1 MGRIGA
7 FGVRRGMLLGVVGVL
22 ALAVSACFRPP
33 RPPQP
38 PQAAFTVSTAPM
50 VASFSDQST
59 GAINTRSWDVGDGA
73 TSSDQNPTHMY
84 AAHGD
89 YSVTL
94 TVTGPGGTDSETQTV
109 AIKPP
114 APIASFTA
122 EPPSGTVPL
131 TVVLTNTS
139 TGFVDSVAW
148 DLDADVLFDDATGP
162 TASQTFTTAGD
173 HTVGLSVTG
182 PGGTA
187 TTSRTIPVSLPPPP
201 IAVLRAQ
208 PTSGVTPL
216 IVSLNGCASAG
227 EITTFAW
234 DFDSNGTIDQTGPCT
249 TEHTFSSPGSF
260 TVKLIV
266 TGPSGM
272 ATASQTITANA
283 NTPPALTITV
293 PANGASVVGGT
304 TVTFIGT
311 ANDAEDG
318 SLSSLINWSSSA
330 DGPLGTGASIPVSTL
345 SVGSHTITASVTDSG
360 GVPATSSINIT
371 VTPAPPVAGFTRVPA
386 GGGFAPLTVNFTDTS
401 TGTVTSRS
409 WSFGDG
415 GTSTA
420 QNPSHTYGAG
430 GLTITLTVTGPGGS
444 DSFSQPNLVASPG
457 DPGDCGGRRCE
468 PPPDDCIPP
477 VCDPRM

>member
-7 FGVRRGMLLGVVGVL
+7 FGVRRGMLLGLVRVL

-59 GAINTRSWDVGDGA
+59 GAINTRSWDFGDGA

-234 DFDSNGTIDQTGPCT
+234 DFDSNGTIDQTGPWHDGAHLQLT
-249 TEHTFSSPGSF
+249 RLIHGQADRDGSRRHGDGQSDHHG
-260 TVKLIV
+260 KRQH
-266 TGPSGM
+266 
-272 ATASQTITANA
+272 A
-283 NTPPALTITV
+283 
-293 PANGASVVGGT
+293 VGGT

-371 VTPAPPVAGFTRVPA
+371 VTPATPVAGFTRVPA

-444 DSFSQPNLVASPG
+444 DSFSQPILVASPG